1 MSTVVRDVPAGELP
15 TEYESFW
22 RHYIFSLDH
31 KMIGKQYLF
40 TTLFMAL
47 LGGALA
53 MLMRLHLGWPDNGVL
68 DPASYLAAVTMH
80 GTIMIFF
87 FLTSILPGAFGNFL
101 LPLLIG
107 ARDMA
112 FPFLNMLSYWTLVPA
127 ILVLLASFFVPGG
140 PAGNGWVAYAPLS
153 AVPQAAPGSGLGQT
167 LWIISLL
174 ILLASS
180 LFGSLNILTTTLT
193 LRTRGMSMGRLPLTV
208 WGMFLTAVLAFL
220 TFPVLMAALGMLLL
234 DRVGGTSFFEPSHL
248 VVAGEVLSH
257 QGGSPLLWQHLFW
270 FFGHPEVYIVI
281 LTPMGIASDILS
293 VFSRKPIFGYRAMVL
308 SLSAIAFL
316 SFLVWGHH
324 MFVSG
329 MSPLLGSAFIGST
342 MAIAVPSAVKTFNWV
357 TTLWQGRIRFTSAMC
372 FAIGFVSLF
381 VTGGLSGIFF
391 AAAPVD
397 IYLHDTYFV
406 VAHFHFVMASAALFA
421 IFAGVYYWFP
431 KMFGRMMN
439 ERLGRV
445 HFALTFLGIY
455 ATFFPM
461 HFLGLMGNSRRLYE
475 TGFYP
480 FLSRTQPLEVFI
492 SLSAFGLGAAQLL
505 FIGNVF
511 WSLVRGPR
519 AEQNPWHANTLE
531 WTTASPPPHGNWG
544 SEAPIVYRWPYD
556 YSVPGA
562 DEDYI
567 PQATPV
573 VPVAAGGAGGA

>member
-1 MSTVVRDVPAGELP
+1 
-15 TEYESFW
+15 
-22 RHYIFSLDH
+22 
-31 KMIGKQYLF
+31 
-40 TTLFMAL
+40 
-47 LGGALA
+47 
-53 MLMRLHLGWPDNGVL
+53 
-68 DPASYLAAVTMH
+68 
-80 GTIMIFF
+80 
-87 FLTSILPGAFGNFL
+87 
-101 LPLLIG
+101 
-107 ARDMA
+107 
-112 FPFLNMLSYWTLVPA
+112 
-127 ILVLLASFFVPGG
+127 
-140 PAGNGWVAYAPLS
+140 
-153 AVPQAAPGSGLGQT
+153 
-167 LWIISLL
+167 
-174 ILLASS
+174 
-180 LFGSLNILTTTLT
+180 
-193 LRTRGMSMGRLPLTV
+193 
-208 WGMFLTAVLAFL
+208 
-220 TFPVLMAALGMLLL
+220 
-234 DRVGGTSFFEPSHL
+234 
-248 VVAGEVLSH
+248 
-257 QGGSPLLWQHLFW
+257 
-270 FFGHPEVYIVI
+270 
-281 LTPMGIASDILS
+281 
-293 VFSRKPIFGYRAMVL
+293 
-308 SLSAIAFL
+308 
-316 SFLVWGHH
+316 
-324 MFVSG
+324 
-329 MSPLLGSAFIGST
+329 
-342 MAIAVPSAVKTFNWV
+342 
-357 TTLWQGRIRFTSAMC
+357 MC

>member
-1 MSTVVRDVPAGELP
+1 MVTAVQDLP
-15 TEYESFW
+15 REQESFW

-31 KMIGKQYLF
+31 KTIGKQYLF

-140 PAGNGWVAYAPLS
+140 PAGSGWVAYAPLS

-180 LFGSLNILTTTLT
+180 LFGSLNILTTTLA

-208 WGMFLTAVLAFL
+208 WGMFLTAVLALL

-248 VVAGEVLSH
+248 VVVGQILPHE
-257 QGGSPLLWQHLFW
+257 GGSPLLWQHLFW

-281 LTPMGIASDILS
+281 LTPMGIVSDIIS
-293 VFSRKPIFGYRAMVL
+293 VFSRKPIFGYKAMVL

-329 MSPLLGSAFIGST
+329 MHPLLGGAFIAST

-357 TTLWQGRIRFTSAMC
+357 TTLWQGRIYFTSAML
-372 FAIGFVSLF
+372 FAMGFVSLF

-431 KMFGRMMN
+431 KMFGRAMN
-439 ERLGRV
+439 ERLGRI
-445 HFALTFLGIY
+445 HFVLTFLGIY

-461 HFLGLMGNSRRLYE
+461 HFLGLMGNSRRLYD

-480 FLSRTQPLEVFI
+480 FLSRTQPLEVVI

-505 FIGNVF
+505 FIGNFF
-511 WSLVRGPR
+511 WSLARGPR
-519 AEQNPWHANTLE
+519 AEQNPWRANTLE
-531 WTTASPPPHGNWG
+531 WTAVSPPPHGNWG
-544 SEAPIVYRWPYD
+544 PRLPVVYRWPYD
-556 YSVPGA
+556 YSVPGVA
-562 DEDYI
+562 EDYI
-567 PQATPV
+567 PQTAEAA
-573 VPVAAGGAGGA
+573 PVAAGTSGGSGA